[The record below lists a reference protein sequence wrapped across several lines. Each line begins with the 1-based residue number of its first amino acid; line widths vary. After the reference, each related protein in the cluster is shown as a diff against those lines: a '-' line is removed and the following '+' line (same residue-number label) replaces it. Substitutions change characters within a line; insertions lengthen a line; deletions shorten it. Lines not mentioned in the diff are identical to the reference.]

1 MQDGS
6 AGTTASL
13 DSGAGALPRTGI
25 LPLVLEIEVLGCF
38 GGESPECRLT
48 CLLINGGTALDA
60 GCLCQALPLE
70 RQLNVENVVIT
81 HSHMDHTNSLP
92 FFVDNVFGR
101 IANGVT
107 IYGSEPTLYSVR
119 KHLFNS
125 ASWPDFSLL
134 PNHLEPAI
142 HFEPFEE
149 ERELLIGNVSFLP
162 IAVDHVI
169 PTHGMLIE
177 SGGSAFL
184 WSSDTG
190 PTQRLWEV
198 ANRTPNLKGIGIDV
212 SFDNSLQPVADAS
225 GHLTPATLASELE
238 KLEVDVPLYIHHLK
252 PFCAET
258 IARELTG
265 LGRPRVELL
274 EQGRTYTF

>member
-1 MQDGS
+1 M
-6 AGTTASL
+6 
-13 DSGAGALPRTGI
+13 
-25 LPLVLEIEVLGCF
+25 LGCF
-38 GGESPECRLT
+38 GGESPD
-48 CLLINGGTALDA
+48 CLLTGLLVNRSVALDA

-70 RQLNVENVVIT
+70 RQLDVKNVVLT

-92 FFVDNVFGR
+92 FFVDNVFGK
-101 IANGVT
+101 IEGGVT

-142 HFEPFEE
+142 HFESFED
-149 ERELLIGNVSFLP
+149 ERELVIGDVSFLP

-177 SGGSAFL
+177 SGGAAFL

-190 PTQRLWEV
+190 PTQRFWEV
-198 ANRTPNLKGIGIDV
+198 ANRTPNLKGIAIDV
-212 SFDNSLQPVADAS
+212 SFDNSLQQVADAS

-252 PFCAET
+252 PFCIEAIT
-258 IARELTG
+258 REIEG
-265 LGRPRVELL
+265 LSRRRVELL
-274 EQGRTYTF
+274 EQGRTYRF